1 MNRRARHEPQQ
12 AGLPADDAP
21 AAAAVVA
28 EGAGAPAPASSRAS
42 GAVDEGNVDTGG
54 PRIDGIGGSDLEG
67 GAAGGPY
74 AAFWRETER
83 LTEAGALRRL
93 SGAFARFVATLG
105 AGEGASGGRGTS
117 GDGALL
123 LAALVLSEL
132 EGRGHSCLLLSDLA
146 GDPAALLGWL
156 DDDWKALARAARPL
170 PRGAKGWSA
179 RLAACEQVWQAGNLD
194 YGQPLVLDTEA
205 AGGSGARLYL
215 RRYWR
220 DETLVAASIR
230 ARALDRRQ
238 VDTARVHAWL
248 DQLFGARR
256 PDDAAQGPDWQKLA
270 CAVALR
276 GAVAIITGGPGT
288 GKTYTVARLLALLFA
303 TAPDAAR
310 QRVAL
315 AAPTGKAAARLKQ
328 SIDKA
333 LGELAERVGA
343 ALPLRELT
351 ARMGAART
359 LHSLLG
365 ARPDTRAFAHHR
377 GNPLDVDVLIVDE
390 ASMVHLE
397 MMASLL
403 DALPPGA
410 ILILLG
416 DKDQLASVEA
426 GAVLGDLC
434 HDAQAGNYDAATLD
448 YVKAASGEDVPAAF
462 AGAGGALA
470 QQTVMLRHSRR
481 FGGPIGRLALAVNR
495 GDVEAAIAELRS
507 GAPLRWI
514 ERAQQQHAIALAEDG
529 YRPYL
534 QLLRAT
540 LARAA
545 DGCAAHD
552 DHEQRVRA
560 VLQRFEAFRILC
572 AVREGEWGVQGLNG
586 AIEARL
592 EQAGLVRRGGDW
604 YVGRPV
610 MVTRN
615 DYGTG
620 VFNGDIG
627 LTLDDPARP
636 GSLRVYFLEGDKVR
650 SVLATRLRHVETA
663 YAMTVHKSQGSEF
676 AHTVLAL
683 PKEGGAVLAREL
695 VYTGITRASA
705 AFTLVTPSAAVLG
718 EAVERRTHRASGL
731 RAMVER

>member
-1 MNRRARHEPQQ
+1 MNSIEN
-12 AGLPADDAP
+12 
-21 AAAAVVA
+21 
-28 EGAGAPAPASSRAS
+28 ASP
-42 GAVDEGNVDTGG
+42 DPDK
-54 PRIDGIGGSDLEG
+54 IDI
-67 GAAGGPY
+67 
-74 AAFWRETER
+74 FWFEVER
-83 LTEAGALRRL
+83 LTEAGELRRL
-93 SGAFARFVATLG
+93 SGASARFVASLG
-105 AGEGASGGRGTS
+105 PAPGP
-117 GDGALL
+117 LL
-123 LAALVLSEL
+123 LASLVLSEL
-132 EGRGHSCLLLSDLA
+132 EGRGHSCVPLADLA
-146 GDPAALLGWL
+146 DPAALLGLPEEEWTE
-156 DDDWKALARAARPL
+156 LAAAIKPL
-170 PRGAKGWSA
+170 PKNAKGWIA
-179 RLAACEQVWQAGNLD
+179 QLAACEQIWRVGDLD
-194 YGQPLVLDTEA
+194 YGQPLVLDGDA
-205 AGGSGARLYL
+205 LDARLYL

-220 DETLVAASIR
+220 DETTVADSVR
-230 ARALDRRQ
+230 ARARERKP
-238 VDTARVHAWL
+238 VDAPTVRGWL
-248 DQLFGARR
+248 DLLFTTQRATEK
-256 PDDAAQGPDWQKLA
+256 PDWQKLA
-270 CAVALR
+270 CAIALR
-276 GAVAIITGGPGT
+276 GRVAIITGGPGT

-310 QRVAL
+310 QRIAL

-333 LGELAERVGA
+333 LGELADKVGA
-343 ALPLRELT
+343 QLPLRELT

-365 ARPDTRAFAHHR
+365 ARPDSRAFAHHR

-403 DALPPGA
+403 DALPTSA
-410 ILILLG
+410 TLILLG

-434 HDAQAGNYDAATLD
+434 HDAQAGNYEDETVE
-448 YVKAASGEDVPAAF
+448 YVRAASGEEIPADF
-462 AGAGGALA
+462 VHPGSALA

-481 FGGPIGRLALAVNR
+481 FSGPIGQLALAVNA
-495 GDVEAAIAELRS
+495 GDVEAAGAVLRAP
-507 GAPLRWI
+507 GAPEVEGAGAVRWI
-514 ERAQQQHAIALAEDG
+514 EHAQQQHAIALALEG

-534 QLLRAT
+534 KLLAEMPE
-540 LARAA
+540 
-545 DGCAAHD
+545 GAHED
-552 DHEQRVRA
+552 WVRA

-572 AVREGEWGVQGLNG
+572 AVREGEWGVGGLNT
-586 AIEARL
+586 AIEQRL
-592 EQAGLVRRGGDW
+592 DHAGLIRRSGDW

-615 DYGTG
+615 DYSTN

-627 LTLDDPARP
+627 LTLADPARP

-695 VYTGITRASA
+695 VYTGITRASRE
-705 AFTLVTPSAAVLG
+705 FTLLTPVPSVLG
-718 EAVERRTHRASGL
+718 EAIQRRTQRASGL
-731 RAMVER
+731 RGMIAG

>member
-1 MNRRARHEPQQ
+1 MST
-12 AGLPADDAP
+12 DTTFW
-21 AAAAVVA
+21 A
-28 EGAGAPAPASSRAS
+28 E
-42 GAVDEGNVDTGG
+42 V
-54 PRIDGIGGSDLEG
+54 
-67 GAAGGPY
+67 
-74 AAFWRETER
+74 ER
-83 LTEAGALRRL
+83 LTEAGELRRL

-105 AGEGASGGRGTS
+105 AGGAGSAAGTP
-117 GDGALL
+117 LL
-123 LAALVLSEL
+123 LASLVLSEL
-132 EGRGHSCLLLSDLA
+132 EGHGHSCLLLADLA
-146 GDPAALLGWL
+146 EDPAALLGWAEE
-156 DDDWKALARAARPL
+156 DWKALARAAKPL
-170 PRGAKGWSA
+170 PRGVKGWIA
-179 RLAACEQVWQAGNLD
+179 ALAGCEQVWQVGDLD
-194 YGQPLVLDTEA
+194 YDQPLVLDD
-205 AGGSGARLYL
+205 SRLYL

-220 DETLVAASIR
+220 DETLVAAAVR
-230 ARALDRRQ
+230 ARALEQRE
-238 VDTARVHAWL
+238 VDAAAVRGWL
-248 DQLFGARR
+248 DLLFAAQ
-256 PDDAAQGPDWQKLA
+256 PAANPADAARTDWQKLA
-270 CAVALR
+270 CAIALR
-276 GAVAIITGGPGT
+276 GKVAIITGGPGT

-310 QRVAL
+310 QRIAL

-328 SIDKA
+328 AIDKA
-333 LGELAERVGA
+333 LTELAERVGDS
-343 ALPLRELT
+343 LPLRELT

-365 ARPDTRAFAHHR
+365 ARPDSRAFAHHR

-403 DALPPGA
+403 DALPA
-410 ILILLG
+410 TATVILLG

-434 HDAQAGNYDAATLD
+434 ADAQAGNYDGETLE
-448 YVKAASGEDVPAAF
+448 YVREASGEEIPPEYVGD
-462 AGAGGALA
+462 GGALA

-481 FGGPIGRLALAVNR
+481 FGGPIGRLALAVNA
-495 GDVEAAIAELRS
+495 GDVEGAAAVLRAR
-507 GAPLRWI
+507 GAQDVEGAGALRWI
-514 ERAQQQHAIALAEDG
+514 ERAQQQHAIALAVDG

-534 QLLRAT
+534 ALL
-540 LARAA
+540 AA
-545 DGCAAHD
+545 GPGG
-552 DHEQRVRA
+552 DHEDWVRA

-572 AVREGEWGVQGLNG
+572 AVREGEWGVEGLNT
-586 AIEARL
+586 AIAARL
-592 EQAGLVRRGGDW
+592 DQVGLVRRSGDW

-615 DYGTG
+615 DYATS

-627 LTLDDPARP
+627 LTLADPARP

-695 VYTGITRASA
+695 VYTGITRASRE
-705 AFTLVTPSAAVLG
+705 FTLLTPGPAVLG
-718 EAVERRTHRASGL
+718 EAIGRRTHRASGL
-731 RAMVER
+731 RGMIER

>member
-1 MNRRARHEPQQ
+1 MKDSSTTPQ
-12 AGLPADDAP
+12 DD
-21 AAAAVVA
+21 
-28 EGAGAPAPASSRAS
+28 GH
-42 GAVDEGNVDTGG
+42 
-54 PRIDGIGGSDLEG
+54 
-67 GAAGGPY
+67 
-74 AAFWRETER
+74 AAFWTEVER
-83 LTEAGALRRL
+83 LTEAGELRRL

-105 AGEGASGGRGTS
+105 PGTTP
-117 GDGALL
+117 LL

-146 GDPAALLGWL
+146 GDPATLLGW
-156 DDDWKALARAARPL
+156 DEDDWKALARAAKPL
-170 PRGAKGWSA
+170 PKSVKGWTEK
-179 RLAACEQVWQAGNLD
+179 LAGCEQVWEVESFD
-194 YGQPLVLDTEA
+194 YDQPLVLDGE
-205 AGGSGARLYL
+205 RLYL

-220 DETLVAASIR
+220 DETLVAGSVR
-230 ARALDRRQ
+230 ARALERHP
-238 VDTARVHAWL
+238 VEPGEVHRWL
-248 DQLFGARR
+248 DLLFASVEVPGTN
-256 PDDAAQGPDWQKLA
+256 PHPDWQKLA
-270 CAVALR
+270 CAIALR

-310 QRVAL
+310 QRIAL

-333 LGELAERVGA
+333 LTELDARIGE

-351 ARMGAART
+351 LRMGAART

-365 ARPDTRAFAHHR
+365 ARPDSRGFAYHR

-410 ILILLG
+410 TLILLG

-434 HDAQAGNYDAATLD
+434 HSAQAGNYDVDTLA
-448 YVKAASGEDVPAAF
+448 YIRAASGEVVPAEF
-462 AGAGGALA
+462 AGAGGPLA

-481 FGGPIGRLALAVNR
+481 FGGPIGRLALAVNA
-495 GDVEAAIAELRS
+495 GDVDAAVDVLRE
-507 GAPLRWI
+507 GDPAVRWF
-514 ERAQQQHAIALAEDG
+514 EHAQPHNLLALADGG

-534 QLLRAT
+534 ER
-540 LARAA
+540 LAA
-545 DGCAAHD
+545 GPQGLP
-552 DHEQRVRA
+552 HEDWVRA
-560 VLQRFEAFRILC
+560 VLQHFESFRILC
-572 AVREGEWGVQGLNG
+572 ALREGEWGVEGLNG
-586 AIEARL
+586 AIEQRL
-592 EQAGLVRRGGDW
+592 ENAGLIVRGGDW

-620 VFNGDIG
+620 VYNGDIG
-627 LTLDDPARP
+627 LTLPDPARP
-636 GSLRVYFLEGDKVR
+636 DSLRVWFLEGDTVR

-695 VYTGITRASA
+695 VYTGITRASRR
-705 AFTLVTPSAAVLG
+705 FTLTTPAPAVLG
-718 EAVERRTHRASGL
+718 EAILKRTHRASGL
-731 RAMVER
+731 RGMIER

>member
-1 MNRRARHEPQQ
+1 MN
-12 AGLPADDAP
+12 DDAMHDQTP
-21 AAAAVVA
+21 H
-28 EGAGAPAPASSRAS
+28 
-42 GAVDEGNVDTGG
+42 
-54 PRIDGIGGSDLEG
+54 
-67 GAAGGPY
+67 
-74 AAFWRETER
+74 AAFWHEVER

-105 AGEGASGGRGTS
+105 SSPAAAPPS
-117 GDGALL
+117 LL

-132 EGRGHSCLLLSDLA
+132 EGRGHSCLLLADLA
-146 GDPAALLGWL
+146 GDPAALLGWP
-156 DDDWKALARAARPL
+156 DEDWKALAKAARAGAGSL
-170 PRGAKGWSA
+170 PKSVKGWVA
-179 RLAACEQVWQAGNLD
+179 QLAACETVWQADGSFD
-194 YGQPLVLDTEA
+194 YGQPLVLAA
-205 AGGSGARLYL
+205 AGQDARLYL

-220 DETLVAASIR
+220 DETLVAHTIR
-230 ARALDRRQ
+230 ARAALRHE
-238 VDTARVHAWL
+238 VDARLVRTWL
-248 DQLFGARR
+248 DVLFVSPR
-256 PDDAAQGPDWQKLA
+256 AQSGEQRPDWQKLA
-270 CAVALR
+270 CAIALR
-276 GAVAIITGGPGT
+276 GSVAIITGGPGT

-333 LGELAERVGA
+333 LGELAERVGE

-365 ARPDTRAFAHHR
+365 ARPDTRIFAHNR
-377 GNPLDVDVLIVDE
+377 GNPLDIDVLIVDE

-397 MMASLL
+397 MMAALL

-410 ILILLG
+410 TLILLG

-434 HDAQAGNYDAATLD
+434 HDAQGGHYDAETLA
-448 YVKAASGEDVPAAF
+448 YVEAASGETIPDGF
-462 AGAGGALA
+462 AGAGGPLA

-481 FGGPIGRLALAVNR
+481 FGGPIGQLALAVNR
-495 GDVEAAIAELRS
+495 GDVDAALAVLRAGGPEALV
-507 GAPLRWI
+507 GWI
-514 ERAQQQHAIALAEDG
+514 EHAHQHHVVDLAGDG

-534 QLLRAT
+534 ALLRQ
-540 LARAA
+540 
-545 DGCAAHD
+545 GPGGAAHED
-552 DHEQRVRA
+552 WVRA
-560 VLQRFEAFRILC
+560 VLQSFEGFRVLC
-572 AVREGEWGVQGLNG
+572 AVREGEWGVEGLNT
-586 AIEARL
+586 AIETRL
-592 EQAGLVRRGGDW
+592 DHAGLIRKSGDW

-627 LTLDDPARP
+627 LTLPDPARP
-636 GSLRVYFLEGDKVR
+636 DSLRVWFLEGDRVR

-695 VYTGITRASA
+695 VYTGITRASRR
-705 AFTLVTPSAAVLG
+705 FTLVTPGAAVLG
-718 EAVERRTHRASGL
+718 EAIARRTHRASGL
-731 RAMVER
+731 RGMVEA